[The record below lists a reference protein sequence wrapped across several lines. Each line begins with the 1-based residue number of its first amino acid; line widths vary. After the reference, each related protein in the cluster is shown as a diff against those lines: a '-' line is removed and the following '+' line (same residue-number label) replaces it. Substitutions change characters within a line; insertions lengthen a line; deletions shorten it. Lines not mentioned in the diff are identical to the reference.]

1 MPGFST
7 AWALYGLERRN
18 GSALLSPR
26 THRPTSALNLNLWS
40 RA

>member
-18 GSALLSPR
+18 GSALFPPR
-26 THRPTSALNLNLWS
+26 THRPTSALS
-40 RA
+40 TTTKGRA